1 MVLPHTAHVASFGFL
16 KNMRSSAHQFS
27 PPKAGLLERLAAS
40 ALPPLGRTAS
50 CSRLRRAQ
58 FGRMGPGFDSM
69 GEFHHANTDAMDKA
83 SEKSLELVGRTILL
97 TVELIDAQ
105 F

>member
-1 MVLPHTAHVASFGFL
+1 
-16 KNMRSSAHQFS
+16 
-27 PPKAGLLERLAAS
+27 
-40 ALPPLGRTAS
+40 
-50 CSRLRRAQ
+50 
-58 FGRMGPGFDSM
+58 MGPGFDSM

-83 SEKSLELVGRTILL
+83 SEKSLEIVGRTILL